1 MKKIWFEQTQVRQ
14 LSLLAVRLGCA
25 EFGKTTSG
33 RARFVVSSV
42 YGILIAGICLSL
54 SLMEL
59 NLWVKDSI
67 MKVRPDEVQ
76 VNLYIYIP
84 EISLQRGVSA
94 CQTPSP
100 AYPRGPVENEKIQ
113 GEVHEDRPGQVL
125 KVSGVCG
132 TPWPPLTRTGAN
144 CQSPTQPG
152 RSDEYS
158 SGT

>member
-1 MKKIWFEQTQVRQ
+1 MKKKIWFEQSQVRQ

-42 YGILIAGICLSL
+42 YGILIAGIYLSL

-59 NLWVKDSI
+59 NLGVTDSI
-67 MKVRPDEVQ
+67 MKVRPEEVQ

-100 AYPRGPVENEKIQ
+100 AYPRGPVENEKIL
-113 GEVHEDRPGQVL
+113 VSVSVIFPNAVL
-125 KVSGVCG
+125 I
-132 TPWPPLTRTGAN
+132 R
-144 CQSPTQPG
+144 
-152 RSDEYS
+152 R
-158 SGT
+158 